1 MIKLLFV
8 LVVIN
13 LVLSVFVLYQIYQNW
28 LKESSSSSNPSPS
41 PSSNPSLS
49 ESPSPS
55 PSSTYT
61 ISILLS
67 PKQLNNLPT
76 DILDDYYDAG
86 NKIIKSEQLLINMG
100 KEEEYRK
107 LLDSW
112 NRINDLM
119 LMVASNPDQI
129 STVHDNV
136 IKALEKISNTLNLL
150 LSIPSST
157 SSTSSISRCLPGDC

>member
-13 LVLSVFVLYQIYQNW
+13 LVLSVFVLYQIYQIYQNW
-28 LKESSSSSNPSPS
+28 LKESS

-55 PSSTYT
+55 PSSTPSASDS